1 MKPISVILWSAIG
14 MASTSGSVAW
24 MTSDRP
30 PSTSASSVSTPGSSA
45 DARPT
50 GSTERDGPNHS
61 IDPASIG
68 SPAAETVP
76 DLTARFEADGLLR
89 VEGRLGHSSL
99 PAGSARESFVLV
111 SVDASSERAFARRPG
126 VDVAIVIDRS
136 GSMRGSRLR
145 NAVAAARGMVD
156 RLGPD
161 DRVSLVTYDGS
172 AELMIAPTPVRD
184 LDRRTFDRM
193 LASLRHGG
201 NTCLSCGLMMGL
213 AQLRAAGS
221 GPRRGVRRVLLLSD
235 GKANR
240 GLTSLATLRNL
251 GDQARRQDTAIASI
265 GVDVDYDERT
275 MFAVS
280 EASNG
285 RHYFAE
291 HPGMLADVFEQ
302 EREALVGT
310 VADRVDVDVT
320 LAEGI
325 ELLEVVD
332 RPHRRQGDTLSLSLG
347 SFAAGE
353 TKTVLLRVMVRGGER
368 ARTQPVASVQLAY
381 RDLEAGRDQTHRGDL
396 GLLVAAP
403 DEPAPALD
411 PAVEARLGRKQAF
424 DALVAANAAFAQGDV
439 AAAEKTLEQARDQ
452 IRVRRRRSAA
462 APEPAPA
469 VDANFESQLQA
480 LGSASS
486 TFREASRGVA
496 PTAAPK
502 KRKGKASIRRNLEVA
517 DPFSN

>member
-1 MKPISVILWSAIG
+1 MKPIFVILWSAIG
-14 MASTSGSVAW
+14 MASTSGGVAW
-24 MTSDRP
+24 MTSDRS
-30 PSTSASSVSTPGSSA
+30 PSASGSSVFGSSVSILASSIDDRPKGSTRSGDPA
-45 DARPT
+45 PT
-50 GSTERDGPNHS
+50 GSPEAG
-61 IDPASIG
+61 A
-68 SPAAETVP
+68 VP
-76 DLTARFEADGLLR
+76 HLTARFETDGLLH
-89 VEGRLGHSSL
+89 VEGRLGHASL

-111 SVDASSERAFARRPG
+111 SVDASSDRALARRPG
-126 VDVAIVIDRS
+126 VDVSIVIDRS
-136 GSMRGSRLR
+136 GSMKGSRLR

-161 DRVSLVTYDGS
+161 DRISLVAYDDN
-172 AELMIAPTPVRD
+172 AELMLGPRSVRD
-184 LDRRTFDRM
+184 LDRRTFDRL
-193 LASLRHGG
+193 LASLRRGG
-201 NTCLSCGLMMGL
+201 NTCLSCGLLLGL
-213 AQLRAAGS
+213 AQLGKGAGGRS
-221 GPRRGVRRVLLLSD
+221 EGVRRVLLLSD

-240 GLTSLATLRNL
+240 GLTTPTALRGL
-251 GDQARRQDTAIASI
+251 GDRARRQDTAIASI
-265 GVDVDYDERT
+265 GIDVDYDERT

-302 EREALVGT
+302 ERRALVGT
-310 VADRVDVDVT
+310 VADRAHVDVT

-332 RPHRRQGDTLSLSLG
+332 RPHRRQGDTLSLPLG

-353 TKTVLLRVMVRGGER
+353 AKTVLLRVLVRGGER

-381 RDLEAGRDQTHRGDL
+381 RDLEAGRDHTHRGDL
-396 GLLVAAP
+396 GLLWVAP
-403 DEPAPALD
+403 DEPAPTLD

-424 DALVAANAAFAQGDV
+424 DALVAANAAFEQGNV

-469 VDANFESQLQA
+469 VDADFESQLQA

-486 TFREASRGVA
+486 TLREASRGVA

-502 KRKGKASIRRNLEVA
+502 KRKGKASIRRNLQVA
-517 DPFSN
+517 DPFSD